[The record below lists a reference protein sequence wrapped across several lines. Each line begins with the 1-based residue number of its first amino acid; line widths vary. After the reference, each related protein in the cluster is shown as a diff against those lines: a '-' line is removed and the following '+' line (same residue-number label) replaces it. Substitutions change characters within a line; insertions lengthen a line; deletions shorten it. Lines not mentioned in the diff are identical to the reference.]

1 MDSILDNL
9 YIITDSESEEQTN
22 EVEVSLWLSEDDIIR
37 PSHNLKISKTLTPG
51 MYETGEDRNGLFCRP
66 IDVDSD
72 SLFKFSNDINSKLF
86 EEIETFWNKK
96 ELYKAND
103 LVHKRGILL
112 TGLPGTGKSSIITM
126 LSNQIINKGG
136 VVFKI
141 SSVNN
146 FIGYIEFIKNYFR
159 KIEPNT
165 PVITII
171 EDIDV
176 YNPVES
182 TLLDFL
188 DGKSQIEN
196 HVIIATSNDTSDMS
210 DAYFRP
216 GRLDL
221 FVEIPL
227 PDDTTRREYFEN
239 KKVPSDLIEEFVKV
253 SEEMSIAELKELYV
267 SVLILDYSIEDSVN
281 KIFSPKSKQNFL
293 LSKSRGS
300 LL

>member
-1 MDSILDNL
+1 MKNNRIKGKVGLMDITKRFSWDSRHEFPVNTLDSFIFDKE
-9 YIITDSESEEQTN
+9 YAERMSSVI
-22 EVEVSLWLSEDDIIR
+22 
-37 PSHNLKISKTLTPG
+37 
-51 MYETGEDRNGLFCRP
+51 
-66 IDVDSD
+66 
-72 SLFKFSNDINSKLF
+72 F
-86 EEIETFWNKK
+86 EEIENFWNKK
-96 ELYKAND
+96 ELYKANN

-141 SSVNN
+141 TSVNN

-159 KIEPNT
+159 KIEPDT

-176 YNPVES
+176 YHQVEP

-227 PDDTTRREYFEN
+227 PDAVTRREYFEN
-239 KKVPSDLIEEFVKV
+239 KKVPSDLIDKFVEV
-253 SEEMSIAELKELYV
+253 SDEMSIAELKELYV